1 MPNNKIQFLN
11 QIEVKVK
18 DLAGELI
25 KTAVTTGEG
34 KLNGSNTEF
43 PVNTNSGFHSGDEVF
58 IDDRTANARFT
69 TVIDSDTPG
78 QLILAGDLTV
88 ITTGAY
94 IKKTDAVQYLDEAI
108 AVYSKY
114 RSLEKVERN
123 SITTPSKIF
132 DLPDGWQTGFSS
144 INYVEYPVNNNPP
157 FYLEEDDYDIFL
169 DETNIYKLR
178 FDYDLS
184 NAFRINYTLQHSFDN
199 SNPAVLSAPDSD
211 FFCICNIGA
220 GIYLLALASRYG
232 QNVNPS
238 IGSEMSSY
246 DKMTDQY
253 RRLAKE
259 LFGQAAQ
266 WLGIEVSE
274 LNGTNLEQEA
284 SSADQSIINVQ

>member
-1 MPNNKIQFLN
+1 MPKNKIQFLN

-18 DLAGELI
+18 DVAGEFI

-34 KLNGSNTEF
+34 KLNGNNTEF
-43 PVNTNSGFHSGDEVF
+43 PVNTTSGFKIGDEVY
-58 IDDRTANARFT
+58 IDDKSANSKFT
-69 TVIDSDTPG
+69 TVISADTAS
-78 QLILAGDLTV
+78 QITLAGNLTM
-88 ITTGAY
+88 IKTGAF
-94 IKKTDAVQYLDEAI
+94 IKRTDAVQYLDEAA

-114 RSLEKVERN
+114 RPMEKLERKTIE
-123 SITTPSKIF
+123 TPSRIF
-132 DLPDGWQTGFSS
+132 DLPAGWQVGFSS
-144 INYVEYPVNNNPP
+144 VNYIEYPVDSIPP
-157 FYLEEDDYDIFL
+157 FYLDENNYDIFL
-169 DETNIYKLR
+169 DDSNMYKLR
-178 FDYDLS
+178 FTNDLS
-184 NAFRINYTLQHSFDN
+184 NAFRINYALQHSFDN
-199 SNPAVLSAPDSD
+199 ANPPVISAPDSD
-211 FFCICNIGA
+211 FFCICNIAA

-238 IGSEMSSY
+238 IGSEISSY

-284 SSADQSIINVQ
+284 SSADQSIDNFQ

>member
-1 MPNNKIQFLN
+1 MPKNKIQFLN
-11 QIEVKVK
+11 QIEIKVK

-34 KLNGSNTEF
+34 KLNGYNTEF
-43 PVNTNSGFHSGDEVF
+43 PVNTNSGFHVGDEVF
-58 IDDRTANARFT
+58 IDDKSVNSKFT
-69 TVIDSDTPG
+69 TVIDADTPG
-78 QLILAGDLTV
+78 QLILAGDLTM
-88 ITTGAY
+88 ITAGAF

-114 RSLEKVERN
+114 RPLEKLERK
-123 SITTPSKIF
+123 SIATPARIF
-132 DLPDGWQTGFSS
+132 NLPDRWQLGFSTV
-144 INYVEYPVNNNPP
+144 NFVEYPVNNTPP
-157 FYLEEDDYDIFL
+157 LHLDEDDYDIFL
-169 DETNIYKLR
+169 DETNLYKLR
-178 FDYDLS
+178 FAYELS
-184 NAFRINYTLQHSFDN
+184 NAFRINYLLQHSFDN
-199 SNPAVLSAPDSD
+199 ANPAVLSAPDSD
-211 FFCICNIGA
+211 FFCICNIAA

-238 IGSEMSSY
+238 IGSEMSSF

-284 SSADQSIINVQ
+284 SSADQTIINVQ